1 MPENK
6 SNEFIRKEFQSVS
19 KINKDYK
26 KNPFEKYS
34 GTFSASFSTIVL
46 GLMLG
51 IIGLV
56 ILGYSEGID
65 NVLNSV
71 RRSPLIHEENLLRT
85 SGMIKLVG
93 QPTVR
98 QELKV
103 PGFDDELIYYKKITE
118 EKINGEW
125 VEVGKQQ
132 VFASFSIG
140 KVYIDAL
147 NADLQFDLVE
157 IYKNEEGDKRES
169 VYGVLAKDEI
179 VVVGNLKNN
188 SIADGVVF
196 VVTNKSNK
204 DLIDSMSSVDTRS
217 WWLYKVGALL
227 LITLGLTAFVLPIL
241 TFIDILPKIG
251 LFTIGT
257 ILLFSLL
264 VSALL
269 VFISA
274 VIITFWWL
282 IFVVVGFVIILLIR
296 IKSKKKYSAISF
308 IP

>member
-6 SNEFIRKEFQSVS
+6 NNEFIRKEFQSVS

-26 KNPFEKYS
+26 TSPFEKYN
-34 GTFSASFSTIVL
+34 GKFSASFSTIIL

-65 NVLNSV
+65 NSLNTV

-85 SGMIKLVG
+85 SGMIKLAG
-93 QPTVR
+93 QPIIK

-103 PGFDDELIYYKKITE
+103 PGFEDALIYYKKTTE
-118 EKINGEW
+118 EKIDGQW
-125 VEVGKQQ
+125 VEVNKQQ

-140 KVYIDAL
+140 EIYIDASS
-147 NADLQFDLVE
+147 ADLQFDLVE
-157 IYKNEEGDKRES
+157 IYKNETETQRDS
-169 VYGVLAKDEI
+169 VYGVLAKNEI
-179 VVVGNLKNN
+179 VVVGELKDN
-188 SIADGVVF
+188 SITDGVVF

-204 DLIDSMSSVDTRS
+204 DLIDSMSKVDTME
-217 WWLYKVGALL
+217 WWIYKVGALL
-227 LITLGLTAFVLPIL
+227 LITLGITAFVLPIL
-241 TFIDILPKIG
+241 TFVDILPRVG
-251 LFTIGT
+251 LFAIGM
-257 ILLFSLL
+257 ILLFSFLM
-264 VSALL
+264 SALL

-282 IFVVVGFVIILLIR
+282 IFVVVGLVIILLIR
-296 IKSKKKYSAISF
+296 IKSKTKYSAISF